1 MKPKSGRRLDATSV
15 VGLLIGVGAVA
26 AAQALDGGEIRS
38 VLHGTAA
45 VIVFGG
51 TLGATLLSFPRRQVF
66 QAFRMLRGVVFEPS
80 DDRNATADAM
90 VRCARLARANG
101 LLALEEQA
109 ERQADPLVQKAL
121 RLVADGVGSKHVR
134 ELVEIHIANDE
145 ERDQEPARVFE
156 ALGGYAPTFGILGAV
171 LGLIRVMENLGD
183 PARLGAGIATAF
195 VATVY
200 GVGAANLV
208 FLPMAAKLR
217 ARAAGRALRGEM
229 VLEAVL
235 AIQEGLSPRLVEEKL
250 ETYRQPAGGPVRRV
264 PRAA

>member
-1 MKPKSGRRLDATSV
+1 MKARGGRRLDPASV
-15 VGLLIGVGAVA
+15 AGVLIGVGAVA
-26 AAQALDGGEIRS
+26 AAQALDGGAIRS

-45 VIVFGG
+45 IIVFGG
-51 TLGATLLSFPRRQVF
+51 TLGATLLSFPYRQVRH
-66 QAFRMLRGVVFEPS
+66 AFGMLRGVVFEPP
-80 DDRNATADAM
+80 DDRNATADVM
-90 VRCARLARANG
+90 VRCARLARAHG
-101 LLALEEQA
+101 LLALEDEA
-109 ERQADPLVQKAL
+109 ERQSDPVVQKAL
-121 RLVADGVGSKHVR
+121 RLVADGVDSKHVR
-134 ELVEIHIANDE
+134 ELVEIHLANDE

-183 PARLGAGIATAF
+183 PAHLGSGIATAF

-208 FLPMAAKLR
+208 FLPIAAKLR
-217 ARAAGRALRGEM
+217 ARAARQALRGEM

-250 ETYRQPAGGPVRRV
+250 ETYRQPGASPGRRV